1 MALIPYPDP
10 ASLPPANRALLE
22 KLPSINI
29 FRMLAGSG
37 ACFPPFMDFL
47 NSYINEGA
55 LDPELRELVIL
66 RIGHLCGSS
75 YELFQHERVS
85 RMIGMSEERIKAA
98 AGPMPS
104 PLYSE
109 AENAAVALADNLFA
123 QTKADAALVER
134 ARQHVGDMGLQQLI
148 LVAGFY
154 MLVSR
159 YLETLEIEIEE
170 KPFEVNPLPEISEA
184 AKK

>member
-1 MALIPYPDP
+1 MARIPYPDP
-10 ASLPPANRALLE
+10 ITLPPANRALLE
-22 KLPSINI
+22 KLPDINI

-55 LDPELRELVIL
+55 LNPELRELVIL

-98 AGPMPS
+98 AGNMPS

-109 AENAAVALADNLFA
+109 AENAALALADNLFA
-123 QTKADAALVER
+123 QIKADAGILQR
-134 ARQHVGDMGLQQLI
+134 ARDHVGDTGLQQLI
-148 LVAGFY
+148 LVIGFY

-159 YLETLEIEIEE
+159 YLESFEIEIEE
-170 KPFEVNPLPEISEA
+170 KPFDVNPLPEISEA